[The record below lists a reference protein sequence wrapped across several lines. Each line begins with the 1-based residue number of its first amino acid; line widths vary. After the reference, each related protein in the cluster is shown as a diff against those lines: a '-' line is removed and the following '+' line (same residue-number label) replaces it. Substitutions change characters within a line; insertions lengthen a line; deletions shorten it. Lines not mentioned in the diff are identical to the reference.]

1 MSLRALETAKLR
13 QSILPRALV
22 SDGRSI
28 QRGHSSVFFRDCIHQ
43 GVAAICNADT
53 PVHEQFEAALLVA
66 CGLTELHREMALRGL
81 KAYLFGTI
89 DRQSEERVLG
99 AFDRSVMLEMFE
111 DNEVDMKTFE
121 LIQASWEAFE
131 FPTNG
136 GRFAPISECFILGEF
151 PMEAITPMLPKF
163 DKKTQEDVLTPVTW
177 VEYAES
183 FLNRDQAGDESYE
196 HDLKVKHVL
205 ADIINNVKR
214 KNAA

>member
-1 MSLRALETAKLR
+1 MSLRALESAKLR
-13 QSILPRALV
+13 ATILPRSLV
-22 SDGRSI
+22 NDGRSI

-43 GVAAICNADT
+43 GVASICNADT
-53 PVHEQFEAALLVA
+53 LVHEQFETALLVA

-81 KAYLFGTI
+81 KAYLFGTV

-99 AFDRSVMLEMFE
+99 AFDRAVMLEMFE
-111 DNEVDMKTFE
+111 DGEVDMKTFE
-121 LIQASWEAFE
+121 LIQASWDSFE

-136 GRFAPISECFILGEF
+136 GRFAPIAECFIMGEF

-163 DKKTQEDVLTPVTW
+163 DKKTQEDALTPVTW

-183 FLNRDQAGDESYE
+183 FLNRDQAGDEEY
-196 HDLKVKHVL
+196 DKALKITHVL
-205 ADIINNVKR
+205 NDIINNVKR